1 MPELPEVET
10 VRRSLL
16 KKLVGR
22 KITQVHVT
30 MDKIV
35 SPLLVDEFVEQATG
49 KEILDIRRR
58 GKYLLLDLSEQ
69 LTLIVHLRMTGK
81 FIFCKAQDEV
91 MKHTHVIFELDDGHH
106 LRFVDQRQFGKVL
119 LVPNE
124 ALHQVSG
131 LSTLGPEPLEDEFTL
146 EWFKHTMA
154 KKSTKIKGLL
164 LDQTFLAGLGN
175 IYVDEALFRAKVHP
189 ERPANS
195 LKAREVTRLYQ
206 AVRDVLQEGI
216 EYRGTSFKDYV
227 DGEGKTGGF
236 QNHLKAYGRENQP
249 CEECGTL
256 MMRKKVAGRSSVYC
270 PRCQRL

>member
-22 KITQVHVT
+22 QIKRAAVY
-30 MDKIV
+30 MAKIV
-35 SPLLVDEFVEQATG
+35 SPLLVEEFEELASG
-49 KEILDIRRR
+49 KEILNIRRR

-69 LTLIVHLRMTGK
+69 LTMIVHLRMTGK
-81 FIFCKAQDEV
+81 FLYCDAQDEV
-91 MKHTHVIFELDDGHH
+91 MKHTHVIFDLDDGHQ
-106 LRFVDQRQFGKVL
+106 LRFVDQRQFGKVQ
-119 LVPNE
+119 LVPVE
-124 ALHQVSG
+124 VLHQVSG
-131 LSTLGPEPLEDEFTL
+131 LSTLGPEPLEEDFTL
-146 EWFKHTMA
+146 DWFKQSIA

-195 LKAREVTRLYQ
+195 LKAREVVRLHQ
-206 AVRDVLQEGI
+206 AVREVLQEGI
-216 EYRGTSFKDYV
+216 DYRGTSFKDYV

-236 QNHLKAYGRENQP
+236 QHHLKAYGRENEP
-249 CEECGTL
+249 CEHCGTL
-256 MMRKKVAGRSSVYC
+256 MVRKKVAGRSSVYC
-270 PRCQRL
+270 PRCQKI